1 MILIVESGSTKSDWV
16 LSDYQGNLKNRFHTE
31 GINPILLDRKEIL
44 SIISSNQ
51 ELLKNFEKVSE
62 IFFYAAGCGTKETD
76 NKMKEIFQKL
86 LSPSAEI
93 IIKGDMAAAVYSVT
107 SEPAVVCIL
116 GTGSNSC
123 FFDGKNIVQKMP
135 SLGYL
140 LDDAGSGNAIGR
152 EILRSYYLEKMPRH
166 LRRIFDHAF
175 NMELEFVLTQ
185 LYQKSFPN
193 RYLASFTKIA
203 IQHLDKPFFQDL
215 IKRNIRYFLV
225 ENLQPYKEEL
235 QRYPIH
241 FIGSV
246 GYYCRNIIEEELLQ
260 LNYKPGNFVKS
271 PIDALVDNMLE
282 SPA

>member
-1 MILIVESGSTKSDWV
+1 
-16 LSDYQGNLKNRFHTE
+16 
-31 GINPILLDRKEIL
+31 
-44 SIISSNQ
+44 
-51 ELLKNFEKVSE
+51 
-62 IFFYAAGCGTKETD
+62 
-76 NKMKEIFQKL
+76 MKEIFQKL
-86 LSPSAEI
+86 MSPAAEI

-107 SEPAVVCIL
+107 LKPAVVCIL

-123 FFDGKNIVQKMP
+123 FFDGKNIVQRMP

-152 EILRSYYLEKMPRH
+152 EILQSYYFEKMPRH
-166 LRRIFDHAF
+166 LRRIFDQSF

-193 RYLASFTKIA
+193 RYLASFTKLA
-203 IQHLDKPFFQDL
+203 IQNLDKPFFKDL
-215 IKRNIRYFLV
+215 IRRNIQNFLI

-235 QRYPIH
+235 QCYPVH

-246 GYYCRNIIEEELLQ
+246 AYYCRNIIEEELLQ